1 MVRKREATAC
11 CSSSLCQYIWLFL
24 LQKEE
29 VLGQKLG
36 LGRRGKGFWSQN
48 HLHTF
53 LQWIHTRMRVEV
65 TKVQRMTMNS
75 NLEELL
81 VNKGHLTG
89 DTRWLRRNR
98 YYTLSVLHSFFI
110 SIVADIKD
118 ITPFALNSFCFL
130 AGLKWKW
137 WKYRILFLLLI
148 SFIGRKNSVLDFWF
162 NLLLSY
168 KWRMLRTNLNLFSC
182 QFDLIWKKRR
192 DQTFWR
198 VKDLNWWENT
208 WIECRGVAFMEKW
221 FDRYIMYTIYIHY

>member
-1 MVRKREATAC
+1 M
-11 CSSSLCQYIWLFL
+11 
-24 LQKEE
+24 
-29 VLGQKLG
+29 
-36 LGRRGKGFWSQN
+36 GRRGKGLWSQN

-75 NLEELL
+75 NLGELL

-89 DTRWLRRNR
+89 ESRWLRRNR

-118 ITPFALNSFCFL
+118 ITPSALNSFGFL

-137 WKYRILFLLLI
+137 WNTGLGENVLMFLLLI
-148 SFIGRKNSVLDFWF
+148 SSSFIGRKNSVLDFWF

-168 KWRMLRTNLNLFSC
+168 KWRMLRTNLFFLLS
-182 QFDLIWKKRR
+182 IWSHLKKTEISNFLARKR
-192 DQTFWR
+192 SQLMR
-198 VKDLNWWENT
+198 KHLNWMPWRCFHGKMIWQVHNVHN
-208 WIECRGVAFMEKW
+208 IF
-221 FDRYIMYTIYIHY
+221 